1 MGAKRI
7 LLLVFGSLIALLGL
21 AVAIG
26 GATALIAYGVGR
38 DEDGYFTTSTE
49 RFQTR
54 GYALV
59 SEEVDLGS
67 EGDAAGPVSL
77 GDLAKVRVQA
87 VGAGGRPVF
96 VGIGPRDEVQAYLD
110 GASYD
115 EVTNVDFDPFRVDYR
130 PHPGVRTPAP
140 PEQQGFWA
148 ARTGGPGLQT
158 LDWELESGTWSLVVM
173 NADAAPVVAA
183 DLQLGVKIEILL
195 ELGIGLLAGGLVALA
210 IGVTM
215 IVFGARSPRGG
226 PPPATATG
234 PGATAPLRDPPPEGA
249 PPPRRHD
256 SPY

>member
-1 MGAKRI
+1 MSAKRI
-7 LLLVFGSLIALLGL
+7 LLLVFGSLLGLLGL

-49 RFQTR
+49 RFQTN
-54 GYALV
+54 GHALV

-87 VGAGGRPVF
+87 VGAGGAPVF
-96 VGIGPRDEVQAYLD
+96 VGIGPRADVRAYLD
-110 GASYD
+110 GVSYD

-140 PEQQGFWA
+140 PAEQGFWA
-148 ARTGGPGLQT
+148 ARAGGPGLQT
-158 LDWELESGTWSLVVM
+158 LDWELKSGSWSLVVM
-173 NADAAPVVAA
+173 NADAAPAVAA
-183 DLQLGVKIEILL
+183 DLQLGVKIKILL
-195 ELGIGLLAGGLVALA
+195 PLGIGLLVGGLIALG

-215 IVFGARSPRGG
+215 VVFGARSGG
-226 PPPATATG
+226 RAPPPATPAE
-234 PGATAPLRDPPPEGA
+234 PPAP
-249 PPPRRHD
+249 RHD